1 MQLVVFDID
10 GTLTNTNKIDENCFV
25 RAFELEFGIFGINTN
40 WTEYTYTTDS
50 GITQQIFQEKLERLP
65 SDEELIRIKARFVSL
80 LQKAF
85 INNQDLFSEI
95 PGSANILTKLQL
107 DPDWC
112 VAIATGG
119 WRESA
124 KLKLQKA
131 NIEIE
136 GIPLAS
142 ANDALSRE
150 DIIKTAII
158 KAENIY
164 QVEKFQKVVF
174 VGDGAW
180 DVKAAYKLNI
190 AFIGIGNNKLINIG
204 ATKVI
209 QDFTKLDEFMTILQD
224 AVIPIFSMNTILHI
238 TKPQQWEQAKN
249 LGTYRADSLDSEG
262 FIHCSKSTQ
271 ILKVAKRFFDN
282 QKELVLLL
290 IDSEKVQAEIR
301 YEPAEIGELFPHIYG
316 ELNIDA
322 VYQVIDFEAGKDGL
336 FELPQEVIDLEL

>member
-1 MQLVVFDID
+1 MQLVIFDID
-10 GTLTNTNKIDENCFV
+10 GTLTNTFKIDENCFV
-25 RAFELEFGIFGINTN
+25 RAFALEFGIFGINTN
-40 WTEYTYTTDS
+40 WAEYAYTTDS

-65 SDEELIRIKARFVSL
+65 SNEELVRLKARFVSL
-80 LQKAF
+80 LQEAF
-85 INNQDLFSEI
+85 ISNQDLFSEI
-95 PGSANILTKLQL
+95 SGSANVLAKLQL
-107 DPDWC
+107 ESDWC

-119 WRESA
+119 WHESA
-124 KLKLQKA
+124 QLKLQKA
-131 NIEIE
+131 NIEIK

-158 KAENIY
+158 KAENAY

-174 VGDGAW
+174 VGDGVW

-190 AFIGIGNNKLINIG
+190 AFLGIGDNKLTNLG

-209 QDFTKLDEFMTILQD
+209 KDFTNLEDFPKILQS
-224 AVIPIFSMNTILHI
+224 AEIPRFSMNTILHI
-238 TKPQQWEQAKN
+238 TKRQQWEQAKN
-249 LGTYRADSLDSEG
+249 IGKYRADSLESEG

-282 QKELVLLL
+282 QKELVILF

-322 VYQVIDFEAGKDGL
+322 VYQVIDFEAGEDGL
-336 FELPQEVIDLEL
+336 FELPQEVIDLE